1 MHRKQTCLLLL
12 VNLFCTFHL
21 TAQPNVESFL
31 KTELKDPFYERA
43 HLAVSVRDAKTGQIM
58 ASFNDK
64 KWMVPASSLKLIT
77 TLAAYDVL
85 GPDYRF
91 ETKVYTDGH
100 TDKNGTLHGNIIIKG
115 GGDPTLGS
123 ARITGNPGL
132 EKTIQIIV
140 EAVHKHGIRDIQ
152 GDIIID
158 ESIFTDDPV
167 APTWQWNDIGNYYGG
182 GAWGVN
188 IGENEYKIH
197 FNREKTIG
205 SKADIQYIEPFV
217 PALVLDN
224 HVTVDKAGTGDNAYI
239 FEGPKHHTKT
249 IRGTIPYGKSLFP
262 VKGALPDPPAFLA
275 YRIQESL
282 KKAGISSDKI
292 QTTKEA
298 VVTDSTRLI
307 LRLQSPPLK
316 RIIQEANAESINLY
330 CEAMLKIIGYQNT
343 GKGSRWEGIKMIQ
356 EICRKNGLNPDDY
369 YQADGSGLSVRNQLP
384 AELFTAFMQAMMKKH
399 GIETVAS
406 LVPLAG
412 KEGTVKNLLSES
424 PAAGKVRVKSGSLQ
438 GVYTLTGYLKSSK
451 GKDLVFCCM
460 INGSPA
466 LEIKENRR
474 HLENIITAI
483 YNFF

>member
-1 MHRKQTCLLLL
+1 MNRIKPSLLILTH
-12 VNLFCTFHL
+12 LFFTL
-21 TAQPNVESFL
+21 PVIAQPNIESFL
-31 KTELKDPFYERA
+31 KSELKDPFYERA
-43 HLAVSVRDAKTGQIM
+43 HLAVSVRDAQTGQTL
-58 ASFNDK
+58 ASLNDK
-64 KWMVPASSLKLIT
+64 KWMIPASSLKLIT
-77 TLAAYDVL
+77 TLAAYEVL

-91 ETKVYTDGH
+91 ETTVYADGH
-100 TDKNGTLHGNIIIKG
+100 TDKNGTLHGNLLIKG

-123 ARITGNPGL
+123 ERISGNPGL
-132 EKTIQIIV
+132 EKTIQTIV
-140 EAVHKHGIRDIQ
+140 EAVQKHGIREIQ

-158 ESIFTDDPV
+158 ESIFSDDPV

-182 GAWGVN
+182 GAWGLN

-197 FNREKTIG
+197 FNREKTMG
-205 SKADIQYIEPFV
+205 GKADIQYIEPYV

-239 FEGPKHHTKT
+239 FEGPKHHTKS

-275 YRIQESL
+275 YRVQEAL
-282 KKAGISSDKI
+282 KKAGISSIKT

-298 VVTDSTRLI
+298 VSADSSRQI
-307 LRLQSPPLK
+307 LRMQSPPLV
-316 RIIQEANAESINLY
+316 RIIQEANEESINLY
-330 CEAMLKIIGYQNT
+330 CEAMLKMIGHHGS

-369 YQADGSGLSVRNQLP
+369 FQADGSGLSVRNQLP
-384 AELFTAFMQAMMKKH
+384 AEFFTNFLHVMMKKH
-399 GIETVAS
+399 GIETVSS
-406 LVPLAG
+406 LLPLAG
-412 KEGTVKNLLSES
+412 KEGTVKNVLTES

-438 GVYTLTGYLKSSK
+438 SVYTLTGYLRSAK
-451 GKDLVFCCM
+451 GKHLVFSCM

-466 LEIKENRR
+466 KEIKENRR
-474 HLENIITAI
+474 HLENIITAM